1 MALRA
6 DAAANR
12 ERLLVA
18 AREVFAEDGLES
30 TMTEVARRAGVGV
43 GTLYRRFPT
52 RADLVLAV
60 AGQRVAALV
69 DTAERALAEEDA
81 WEGFLLMLRTL
92 VDAFGEDRALRE
104 LIMQTKDDG
113 LPASLADEARVS
125 ADRLRAGI
133 AALVARAHADGGLT
147 ERFTPTDVPVLVTA
161 LLAARE
167 FGGDVRDDLDRRLV
181 GLLLD
186 GLRPGLP
193 AHAGHERF
201 LAVPPLEPAELQQI
215 MRARPGEGR

>member
-18 AREVFAEDGLES
+18 AREVFAERGLES

-60 AGQRVAALV
+60 AGERLV
-69 DTAERALAEEDA
+69 GLLATAEEALALEDG
-81 WEGFLLMLRTL
+81 WEGFLLLLRTM

-104 LIMQTKDDG
+104 LVMQTKADG
-113 LPASLADEARVS
+113 LPTELATQARES
-125 ADRLRAGI
+125 ADRLRVAF
-133 AALVARAHADGGLT
+133 AAVVDRAHAEGGLNP
-147 ERFTPTDVPVLVTA
+147 RFAAADMPVLVSA

-167 FGGDVRDDLDRRLV
+167 FGAGVRDDLDRRLV
-181 GLLLD
+181 GLMVE
-186 GLRPGLP
+186 GLRPDAS
-193 AHAGHERF
+193 AHGSAARF
-201 LAVPPLEPAELQQI
+201 TEVPPL
-215 MRARPGEGR
+215 GEGDLRALLRRRHLET